1 MNYGS
6 QRRRQRSNGTRN
18 CVNSQGKARKVR
30 KAQRVQKAQ
39 AWQRK
44 EVMRNAASQTRKKK
58 KRMMM
63 KMMKMKSSAKV
74 NHPKYT
80 TLSEEA
86 TLPKFSFLPN
96 IYKPN
101 SGKERSGEDEWR
113 VQPRRQAL
121 PSLPKQHPIPLKE
134 SLSILCL
141 PRAVV
146 AQHLPFLLV
155 LQNETT
161 TSLLRELSYATI
173 KSLFV

>member
-1 MNYGS
+1 
-6 QRRRQRSNGTRN
+6 
-18 CVNSQGKARKVR
+18 
-30 KAQRVQKAQ
+30 
-39 AWQRK
+39 
-44 EVMRNAASQTRKKK
+44 
-58 KRMMM
+58 
-63 KMMKMKSSAKV
+63 MMKMKSSAKV

-86 TLPKFSFLPN
+86 TLPKFSSLPN

-101 SGKERSGEDEWR
+101 SGKERNGEDEWR
-113 VQPRRQAL
+113 VQPQRQAL

-173 KSLFV
+173 KSLFVWKKSNKDEIPPGCTFPCIAAGFYMGTHICFLYPLLYSVD